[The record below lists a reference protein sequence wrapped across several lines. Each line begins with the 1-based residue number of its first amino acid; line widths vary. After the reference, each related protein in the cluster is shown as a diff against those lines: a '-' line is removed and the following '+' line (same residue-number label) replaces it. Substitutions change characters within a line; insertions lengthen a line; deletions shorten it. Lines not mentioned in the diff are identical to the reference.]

1 MKVRV
6 IACGNPYMGNDGVG
20 HAVMERLS
28 ARHPELDIVDGG
40 LGGFGLI
47 PLMEDCDRVVIVDA
61 MTGMGTT
68 PGEVRVFHEVPPSSV
83 FPMSLHDLGIAE
95 AVAFAREVGV
105 MAEVVIVGIE
115 GGEIEAFSDEMT
127 PEVQAAVPAACEA
140 VVRAV
145 KEGDEGGE

>member
-28 ARHPELDIVDGG
+28 AAHPEIDIVDGG

-47 PLMEDCDRVVIVDA
+47 PLMEECDRVVIVDA
-61 MTGMGTT
+61 MTGMGA
-68 PGEVRVFHEVPPSSV
+68 PGEVRVFREVPPSAA

-95 AVAFAREVGV
+95 AIALACEVGITT
-105 MAEVVIVGIE
+105 EVVIVGIE
-115 GGEIEAFSDEMT
+115 GGEIEVFSDEMT
-127 PEVQAAVPAACEA
+127 PEVRDAVPAACEA
-140 VVRAV
+140 VVHAV
-145 KEGDEGGE
+145 REGDEGGE